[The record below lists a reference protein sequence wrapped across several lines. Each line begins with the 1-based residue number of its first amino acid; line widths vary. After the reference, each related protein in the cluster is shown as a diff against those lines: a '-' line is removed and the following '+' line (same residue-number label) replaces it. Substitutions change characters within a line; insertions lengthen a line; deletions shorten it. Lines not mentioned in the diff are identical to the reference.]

1 MSRSHAGLENDMNA
15 VNRSNNMLEESIAEP
30 GRPPQHIAGLTD
42 FLTEEYFKKYGIYT
56 TEAAALQGF
65 WRDNVSAVYK
75 ELRVEKAKK
84 KSYADGFGGYSDFGA
99 MPSPGPNESTFG
111 KSQKA
116 GAATL
121 GAKSVKGPLR
131 PELPKD
137 NFMKR
142 YARFAK

>member
-1 MSRSHAGLENDMNA
+1 
-15 VNRSNNMLEESIAEP
+15 
-30 GRPPQHIAGLTD
+30 
-42 FLTEEYFKKYGIYT
+42 LTEEYFKKYGIYT

-65 WRDNVSAVYK
+65 WRENVSAVYK
-75 ELRVEKAKK
+75 ELRSEKAKK

-111 KSQKA
+111 KPPK
-116 GAATL
+116 AATL
-121 GAKSVKGPLR
+121 GAKSVKATLR